1 MPDEKNDPVESGHAG
16 FGYWLARAIVWL
28 RFLIIPAWIAA
39 AVLASTGLPSI
50 FNAETSSLG
59 NLLPRSSKPL
69 EVEERALKTFG
80 LPLLSRT
87 IVVASEP
94 AGFTPRQNVA
104 AARYIGTVDRGKAG
118 NTLRAAPLP
127 DAPGVLY
134 SRRPGTTLVTYLYI
148 DPELNDSESGDAAHA
163 FAAGLQRATGARQVE
178 VTGAIPASVAETN
191 IANEYILWVEL
202 ATILLVAGIL
212 AFHFRSVGI
221 PLLGLA
227 SVAVAYQVAD
237 HVLGWMGDRYGL
249 EIPQEVE
256 PVVIAL
262 LFGTLTDYV
271 VFFVSDY
278 RRRLLKGEKSHL
290 AATEATAELVPVIL
304 TAALMIAGATLTL
317 LLSGVRFLSAF
328 GPGMAVSVVIG
339 AAVAVTFVPA
349 VLAAFGPA
357 LLWPWKPG
365 ERERSGAEG
374 DPEAGTRGHMVGFAA
389 NHPAIVIVASVLVLG
404 AAATGLRDMALGN
417 PLIRGLP
424 DSSSPKKGYD
434 AAAASFGPGVLGP
447 TMLVL
452 EEPGIAKRQ
461 AALGA
466 LRSRLDEVPGVSG
479 VAGPTNQPVGKRS
492 GVLLSPDGDAA
503 RFILI
508 LGGDPDG
515 SEASEALSGLE
526 EELPAMLRGSGLQRA
541 DAGITGDTTIATE
554 LAEDTWSALARVA
567 PAALALLVLLLWI
580 LLRSWAAPLY
590 LVGVSVLTVAAA
602 LGLTVYVFQG
612 LLGYEDIAFFVPVA
626 TSILLLAL
634 GADYNVFLISRI
646 WREADRQ
653 DLRPAIRT
661 AGSRAAR
668 AITVAGLIL
677 ALSFAAVALIPI
689 EAFREMAFAMSVGLL
704 LDTLIARTFLIPA
717 LVSQFGRGARDDEP
731 TVSAPSTKGKES
743 LSVHPN

>member
-1 MPDEKNDPVESGHAG
+1 MPDEKTDPVESGHPG

-28 RFLIIPAWIAA
+28 RFLIIPAWIVA

-87 IVVASEP
+87 IVVASES
-94 AGFTPRQNVA
+94 AGFTPRQNAA
-104 AARYIGTVDRGKAG
+104 AARYIGTVDSGKAG

-163 FAAGLQRATGARQVE
+163 FAAGLQRATGARHVE

-212 AFHFRSVGI
+212 AFHFRSIGI
-221 PLLGLA
+221 PLLGLT

-278 RRRLLKGEKSHL
+278 RRRLLDGEKSHL
-290 AATEATAELVPVIL
+290 AATEATAELLPVIL

-357 LLWPWKPG
+357 LLWPWKPS
-365 ERERSGAEG
+365 ESDRRSAED
-374 DPEAGTRGHMVGFAA
+374 DPEAGTQGHLVGFAA
-389 NHPAIVIVASVLVLG
+389 NHPAIVIVASILVLG

-492 GVLLSPDGDAA
+492 GVLLSPDGNAA

-508 LGGDPDG
+508 LRGDPDG
-515 SEASEALSGLE
+515 SEAGEALSGLE
-526 EELPAMLRGSGLQRA
+526 EELPAILRGSGLQRA
-541 DAGITGDTTIATE
+541 RAGITGDTTIATE

-580 LLRSWAAPLY
+580 LLRSWTAPLY

-612 LLGYEDIAFFVPVA
+612 LLGYEDLAFFVPVA

-717 LVSQFGRGARDDEP
+717 LVSQFGRGARDDGP
-731 TVSAPSTKGKES
+731 PVSAPSTKGKES